1 MNPTVDLAR
10 LETTLGS
17 PELSRLLDALQRRI
31 ELSRPLTG
39 GLTLASASTD
49 ERAAIDALFGR
60 KSTRGSALRVDL
72 DLLADTLH
80 EAGICDDLSAAVGA
94 LRGRVVDRRAW
105 RTLAGRLLAEAG
117 VDAATLG
124 RALNAVRDAW
134 FERNPT
140 DWLRHH
146 AFYPGVCARVVQA
159 LDTGVHVSVVTTKA
173 ERFARALLEAAHPR
187 LAAVPIVGREP
198 GRAVAKPETLLRL
211 AEAHT
216 LRNDGADLWFV
227 EDLLETL
234 EAMAATP
241 RLGRARLFL
250 AAWGYNTL
258 EQRAA
263 AAMRPRL
270 AVLSLA
276 GFAEPFARWPS

>member
-1 MNPTVDLAR
+1 MPSLLRVVGVVLGLVAIGLAIW
-10 LETTLGS
+10 LGRRGGNRALVL
-17 PELSRLLDALQRRI
+17 PLAAAGVGLLTA
-31 ELSRPLTG
+31 
-39 GLTLASASTD
+39 
-49 ERAAIDALFGR
+49 ALFPDIVRWLQDQLGLGAET
-60 KSTRGSALRVDL
+60 SGGIITALI
-72 DLLADTLH
+72 LATTFSYVI
-80 EAGICDDLSAAVGA
+80 GFYA
-94 LRGRVVDRRAW
+94 LA
-105 RTLAGRLLAEAG
+105 
-117 VDAATLG
+117 
-124 RALNAVRDAW
+124 
-134 FERNPT
+134 
-140 DWLRHH
+140 
-146 AFYPGVCARVVQA
+146 
-159 LDTGVHVSVVTTKA
+159 KA

-211 AEAHT
+211 AEAHA